1 MQSIIVEHSLRSGK
15 IAKRIV
21 ANAMC
26 GDGKTEL
33 KCFRVD
39 STRKAIRAII
49 TAEQNLMQ
57 KTDYKLSYKF
67 KISKETYKDRLREAT
82 CIIIESYL

>member
-1 MQSIIVEHSLRSGK
+1 MQSIIVAHSLRSGK

-21 ANAMC
+21 NNVMD

-39 STRKAIRAII
+39 STRKAIRAIVK
-49 TAEQNLMQ
+49 AEQGLLQ
-57 KTDYKLSYKF
+57 TDYKLSYKF
-67 KISKETYKDRLREAT
+67 KITQETYKDRLREAT
-82 CIIIESYL
+82 CIIVESYTD